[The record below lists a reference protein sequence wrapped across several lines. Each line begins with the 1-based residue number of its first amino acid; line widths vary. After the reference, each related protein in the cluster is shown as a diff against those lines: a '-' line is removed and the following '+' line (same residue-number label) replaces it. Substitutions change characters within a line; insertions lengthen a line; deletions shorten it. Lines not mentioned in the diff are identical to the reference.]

1 MSGEG
6 LSRRAWL
13 RWGAAAA
20 AGSVLPGGVLRA
32 GAARAAPVA
41 KAKRVVYLFQAGG
54 PSQLESF
61 DYKPG
66 LAELRGTELPAS
78 VRGSARITSM
88 TAGQGQLNV
97 ASSLVRFAQHGQSGL
112 WVSELFPQLAAR
124 ADELCLIKTTRS
136 DAINHDPAT
145 NLALTGSQLPGK
157 PSIGAWVSFALGSL
171 NPNLPAFVSMTSES
185 KVQFVQPL
193 AKRLWSSAF
202 LPVNHQGVAL
212 RPGAEPV
219 LYLDDGTG
227 LPSAEGL
234 ALFDAT
240 VRLNQEHFAASG
252 DPAILQ
258 RSEAYEVAAAMRSSM
273 RELADVSAEP
283 EEVFELYGPS
293 SRTPGSF
300 AANCLRA
307 RRLLER
313 DVRFVLLMHRG
324 WDHHYDVT
332 KHMRTVAA
340 DVDQPTAALLV
351 DLGRRGVLDETLF
364 VWGGEFGRTAY
375 SQGEITATDHGRDHH
390 PYCFPTLL
398 AGAGIRAGMSYGE
411 TDDFSYNAVQD
422 PVHVHDLH
430 ATILHLLGQDQD
442 RLTFRHDGRDHRLT
456 DLGGRIVTD
465 ILA

>member
-1 MSGEG
+1 MSGFSI
-6 LSRRAWL
+6 SRRDWL
-13 RWGAAAA
+13 RLGAAAA
-20 AGSVLPGGVLRA
+20 AGTLLPA
-32 GAARAAPVA
+32 GAARAQAPVA
-41 KAKRVVYLFQAGG
+41 KAKRIVYLFQAGG

-61 DYKPG
+61 DPKPG

-78 VRGSARITSM
+78 VRGNARITTM

-97 ASSLVRFAQHGQSGL
+97 ASALVQFAQHGQSGL
-112 WVSELFPQLAAR
+112 WVSELFPHLAAR
-124 ADELCLIKTTRS
+124 ADDLCLIKTTRS

-157 PSIGAWVSFALGSL
+157 PSIGAWVSYALGSL
-171 NPNLPAFVSMTSES
+171 NPNLPAFVSMTSDSAVE
-185 KVQFVQPL
+185 FVQPL
-193 AKRLWSSAF
+193 TKRLWSSAF

-227 LPSAEGL
+227 LPNAGGFE
-234 ALFDAT
+234 LFDAT
-240 VRLNQEHFAASG
+240 VRLNQEHFKSAG

-258 RSEAYEVAAAMRSSM
+258 RNEAYQIAASMRTSM

-283 EEVFELYGPS
+283 DEVFDLYGPN
-293 SRTPGSF
+293 SRKPGSF

-332 KHMRTVAA
+332 THMRTVAA
-340 DVDQPTAALLV
+340 DVDQPTAALLQ
-351 DLGRRGVLDETLF
+351 DLGRRGLMDETLF

-398 AGAGIRAGMSYGE
+398 SGAGIRAGTTHGE
-411 TDDFSYNAVQD
+411 TDDFSYNAVRD
-422 PVHVHDLH
+422 PVHIHDLH
-430 ATILHLLGQDQD
+430 ATILHLLGQDQN
-442 RLTFRHDGRDHRLT
+442 RLTFRYDGRDHRLT
-456 DLGGRIVTD
+456 DLGGRIVSE